1 MTERLSDIEARIA
14 TVHQLEAVISAM
26 RGIAAARMRE
36 ARERLDGIRA
46 YAQAVAAAIGG
57 ALAFLPDQFG
67 AGFQRDG
74 KRVTE
79 DAPTVILA
87 LCAEQGFA
95 GNFSARVLDRVQEV
109 NARAG
114 NGEPETRPA
123 YEILLVGDRGLMTA
137 QEQNLAIG
145 WSAAMVAHVDE
156 VPALANRIA
165 DVLYARI
172 GVGAGRVLM
181 VHAVPDHLQ
190 GENEDQSI
198 VAHQLVP
205 FDYARFPVASRAV
218 APVITLPP
226 QILLEQLTQ
235 EFVFAEIC
243 EALILSFSAEN
254 EARMRAMVA
263 ARSNV
268 AHRLDDLVAD
278 HRRLRQDEITNELV
292 ELAGATAAGSPSS

>member
-95 GNFSARVLDRVQEV
+95 GSFSARVLDRVQEV

-114 NGEPETRPA
+114 NGAPEARQA

-137 QEQNLAIG
+137 QERNLAIG

-172 GVGAGRVLM
+172 GAGAGRVLM

-190 GENEDQSI
+190 GEDEEQSI
-198 VAHQLVP
+198 VVHQLVP

-218 APVITLPP
+218 VPVITLPP